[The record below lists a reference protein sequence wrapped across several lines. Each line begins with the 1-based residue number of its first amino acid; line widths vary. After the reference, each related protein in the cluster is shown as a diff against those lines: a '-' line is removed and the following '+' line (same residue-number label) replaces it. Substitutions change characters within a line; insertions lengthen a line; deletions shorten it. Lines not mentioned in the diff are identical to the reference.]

1 VKKGVQNQTAVVDR
15 QQKKHNRNLCKMAD
29 VLLSSIISFIFPAK
43 EGQTER
49 YPLSLKAVPGLITLL
64 DIALFRSVEGQLT
77 GTITSSNSLLACWL
91 DIKHQAQIVL
101 QLYQTKDFIGNA
113 DGETCPHESL
123 GWQCLES
130 ACNAIERL
138 STDRLAAA
146 ANLSDAYESTK
157 ASAVNNTS
165 HHGGLGNHVYT
176 NDLFHTATGC
186 SVAGVGLQG
195 IRNGIL
201 ESKEETGRREPSMQ
215 RRKECWESPRLFC
228 PDFVW
233 ADDVYMACR
242 KWIRSLDKHPLVQI
256 SYFMKHRDDPSV
268 VDPINLLTAQKK
280 QGNNNK
286 STNRGSGS
294 KSRAANNR
302 NNNNTDN
309 YLRQQQQQRRRR
321 KQEQSG
327 KRRNQRYSGDDPTYE
342 EMEMQAM
349 ILVNLVQHDLPLRLY
364 QFRSAM
370 EAEAVVTK
378 RLYLVK
384 CEYRA
389 PFRAFLEAHQNL
401 LRAPPMELVEHYL
414 NKNIPGVEKASSSSS
429 SKNKSSSPEA
439 LKAEL
444 QALLNTPELVELLS
458 LEMEAEKFEL
468 DMGKAL
474 FPFTELSRTL
484 ANKHIYLEVVPGVA
498 EVDELPSLRE
508 TIRRLGYVLCR
519 KGGSETSTGIR
530 PILLD
535 LLMVP
540 RDDEPYRDSSR
551 TLPLSLYTA
560 SSSMEERIDQ
570 FLYQLTTISTLV
582 KKTISPSTT
591 YPALNIDI
599 SISVVKGCTEQYDP
613 ELLKCQL
620 LDWFAIVDRQHL
632 LHENQKDQQE
642 EIRRAEMKMSIA
654 SATHQSLKTA
664 RESLEML
671 EGIKAERFDVLKEM
685 VEEVCLRELNLYVS
699 LTGPRPQQVLELKET
714 PSAPGLFG
722 IPLRIAGEELPI
734 G

>member
-1 VKKGVQNQTAVVDR
+1 
-15 QQKKHNRNLCKMAD
+15 MAD
-29 VLLSSIISFIFPAK
+29 VLLSSIISFLFPAK
-43 EGQTER
+43 EGQTEAN
-49 YPLSLKAVPGLITLL
+49 PLPLKAVPGLITLL
-64 DIALFRSVEGQLT
+64 DVALFRSVEGQLT
-77 GTITSSNSLLACWL
+77 ATITSSNALLACWL

-101 QLYQTKDFIGNA
+101 NLYKTKDFIGNP

-123 GWQCLES
+123 AWQCLES

-157 ASAVNNTS
+157 ASDVHNTG
-165 HHGGLGNHVYT
+165 HHGGLGNHIYS
-176 NDLFHTATGC
+176 NDLFHSATGC
-186 SVAGVGLQG
+186 SVAGVGIQG

-215 RRKECWESPRLFC
+215 RRKDCWESPRLFC

-268 VDPINLLTAQKK
+268 VDPTNLLTTQKK
-280 QGNNNK
+280 QGHNNK

-302 NNNNTDN
+302 NNNSTDN
-309 YLRQQQQQRRRR
+309 HTRQQQQQRRRR

-327 KRRNQRYSGDDPTYE
+327 KRRNPRYSGDDPTYE
-342 EMEMQAM
+342 EMNVEAM
-349 ILVNLVQHDLPLRLY
+349 ILVQLVQHDLPLRLY

-414 NKNIPGVEKASSSSS
+414 NKYIPGAEGVSSNNKK
-429 SKNKSSSPEA
+429 KNSSPEVV
-439 LKAEL
+439 KAEL

-458 LEMEAEKFEL
+458 LEMEAEKLEL
-468 DMGKAL
+468 DIGKGL

-484 ANKHIYLEVVPGVA
+484 ANKRIYIEVVPGVA
-498 EVDELPSLRE
+498 EMEELPSLRE
-508 TIRRLGYVLCR
+508 TVRVSLQNVVYDCSVNCSDNLVRYVRNTCLHLTDHTCPRLYM
-519 KGGSETSTGIR
+519 
-530 PILLD
+530 LL
-535 LLMVP
+535 
-540 RDDEPYRDSSR
+540 
-551 TLPLSLYTA
+551 
-560 SSSMEERIDQ
+560 
-570 FLYQLTTISTLV
+570 F
-582 KKTISPSTT
+582 ISPKATRIC
-591 YPALNIDI
+591 PLQERWFGNLNRNQT
-599 SISVVKGCTEQYDP
+599 SIIRSAHGTE
-613 ELLKCQL
+613 
-620 LDWFAIVDRQHL
+620 R
-632 LHENQKDQQE
+632 
-642 EIRRAEMKMSIA
+642 
-654 SATHQSLKTA
+654 
-664 RESLEML
+664 
-671 EGIKAERFDVLKEM
+671 
-685 VEEVCLRELNLYVS
+685 
-699 LTGPRPQQVLELKET
+699 
-714 PSAPGLFG
+714 
-722 IPLRIAGEELPI
+722 
-734 G
+734 